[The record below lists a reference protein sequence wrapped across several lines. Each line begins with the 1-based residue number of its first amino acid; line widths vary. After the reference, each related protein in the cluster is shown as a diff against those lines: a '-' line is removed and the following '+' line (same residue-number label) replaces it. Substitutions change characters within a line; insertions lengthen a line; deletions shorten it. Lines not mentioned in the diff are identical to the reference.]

1 MLKKILQVKM
11 DAKELQEKAE
21 RYVELLSSYENYM
34 KALEKVTN
42 KVIETRKELVFLEG
56 ELEKAGAKVKD
67 TE

>member
-1 MLKKILQVKM
+1 M
-11 DAKELQEKAE
+11 DEKETKEIAE

-56 ELEKAGAKVKD
+56 KLEEAGPKIKD
-67 TE
+67 VE

>member
-1 MLKKILQVKM
+1 MNE
-11 DAKELQEKAE
+11 KETKEIAE